1 MARVF
6 TTRFN
11 FNQQLY
17 DAIIT
22 IIEKEGKT
30 SFNIRILDMDLQQ
43 LLPDGEISYEGK
55 EGYKEKHT
63 VENELYKALMQSIS
77 KAIEYHLVASS

>member
-1 MARVF
+1 MARIF

-11 FNQQLY
+11 FNSQLY

-30 SFNIRILDMDLQQ
+30 SFHVKVLDMDLQK
-43 LLPDGEISYEGK
+43 LLPEGEISYDGK
-55 EGYKEKHT
+55 EGFKEKHAD
-63 VENELYKALMQSIS
+63 ENALSKALMQSIS
-77 KAIEYHLVASS
+77 KAIDYHLMVCS